1 MHSLLF
7 IIFSDNSRLLQIA
20 HDLCRVTDFPRHK
33 GQRNKLVAQLID
45 KGISDKAVLKAIGR
59 VPRHLFMESG
69 FENFAYQDKAFPIA
83 AGQTISQP
91 YTVAMQSQLLGL
103 QAGDL
108 ALEVGTGSGYQAAV
122 LCAMGIKV
130 VSIERQKELFDH
142 TRTLLRKLG
151 YPVEMKYGDGYQ
163 GMPSRAPF
171 DGIVVTAGAPFI
183 PPALVDQLK
192 VGGRLVIPVGEGTQ
206 KMKVIFKA
214 EGGAT
219 REEEHGDFQFVPLLQ
234 NKNA

>member
-1 MHSLLF
+1 MT
-7 IIFSDNSRLLQIA
+7 
-20 HDLCRVTDFPRHK
+20 DLPRHK
-33 GQRNKLVAQLID
+33 GQRKKLVAQLIE

-91 YTVAMQSQLLGL
+91 FTVAMQSQLLGL
-103 QAGDL
+103 KAGDL

-122 LCAMGIKV
+122 LHAMGIKV
-130 VSIERQKELFDH
+130 VTIERQKELFDH
-142 TRTLLRKLG
+142 SRPLLRKLG
-151 YPVEMKYGDGYQ
+151 YQVEMKYGDGYQ

-171 DGIVVTAGAPFI
+171 HGIVVTAGAPYI
-183 PPALVDQLK
+183 PAALVEQLMP
-192 VGGRLVIPVGEGTQ
+192 GGRLVIPVGEGTQ
-206 KMKVIFKA
+206 KMKVISKD
-214 EGGAT
+214 GQGQIT
-219 REEEHGDFQFVPLLQ
+219 EEEHGEYQFVPLLE